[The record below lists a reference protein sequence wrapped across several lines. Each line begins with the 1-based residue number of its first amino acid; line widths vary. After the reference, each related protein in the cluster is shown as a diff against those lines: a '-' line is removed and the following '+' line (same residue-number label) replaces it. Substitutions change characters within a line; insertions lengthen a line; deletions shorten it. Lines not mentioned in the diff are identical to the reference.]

1 MARFH
6 PETSKC
12 HSEPFDKFRAG
23 SAKKATLV
31 ILSAAKDLKILR
43 RFTPQNDT
51 QGANYLL
58 DEDQGEDEQR
68 SGPCKA
74 RN

>member
-1 MARFH
+1 MASVY

-12 HSEPFDKFRAG
+12 HSEPFDKLRAG

-51 QGANYLL
+51 QG
-58 DEDQGEDEQR
+58 EDEQ
-68 SGPCKA
+68 SCGP
-74 RN
+74 

>member
-1 MARFH
+1 MASVY

-12 HSEPFDKFRAG
+12 HTEPLDKLGAG

-43 RFTPQNDT
+43 RFTPQNDI
-51 QGANYLL
+51 QG
-58 DEDQGEDEQR
+58 GDEQ
-68 SGPCKA
+68 SCGP
-74 RN
+74 